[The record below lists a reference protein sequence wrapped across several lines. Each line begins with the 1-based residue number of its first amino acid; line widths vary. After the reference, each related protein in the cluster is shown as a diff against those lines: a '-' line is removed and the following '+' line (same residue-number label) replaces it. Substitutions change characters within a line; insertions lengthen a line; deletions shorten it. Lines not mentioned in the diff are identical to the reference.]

1 MPASVD
7 HVTSADGT
15 RIGFERRGEGPPL
28 VAVHGGVADHTR
40 WLAVADALAEAHTL
54 ILLDRRGRGF
64 SVDEAEGD
72 YDLRLEVED
81 LDAVI
86 AAVGG
91 SARVLAH
98 SYGGLV
104 TLQALVSGSAIE
116 RAVIYEP
123 AFDTPGQE
131 TFPPAVLERVDEMIV
146 AGQRE
151 EALELFFREV
161 VGADD
166 ALISTLRETP
176 VWAAR
181 VAAVQTITRE
191 GVVVREVGFDPARFA
206 ELDVPVRFLIGSE
219 SPEPLRASTRAA
231 HAAVPGS
238 EIVELEGQGHAAM
251 DTGTEAFLRA
261 VLDFLR

>member
-1 MPASVD
+1 MPVSVD

-28 VAVHGGVADHTR
+28 IAVHGGVADHTR
-40 WLAVADALAEAHTL
+40 WLPVADALAESHTL
-54 ILLDRRGRGF
+54 ILLDRRGRGL
-64 SVDEAEGD
+64 SADEAEAD
-72 YDLRLEVED
+72 YGLRLEVED

-104 TLQALVSGSAIE
+104 TLEALVSGSAIV

-131 TFPPAVLERVDEMIV
+131 TFPPTILARVDELIA
-146 AGQRE
+146 AGRRE

-166 ALISTLRETP
+166 AMLASLKETP

-191 GVVVREVGFDPARFA
+191 GIVVRDVGFDPGRFA
-206 ELDVPVRFLIGSE
+206 ELDTPVRFLTGSE
-219 SPEPLRASTRAA
+219 SPAPLRASTRAA
-231 HAAVPGS
+231 HAAMPSS
-238 EIVELEGQGHAAM
+238 ELVELGGQGHAAM
-251 DTGTEAFLRA
+251 DTGTEDFLRA

>member
-1 MPASVD
+1 MDASREQ
-7 HVTSADGT
+7 VTSADGT
-15 RIGFERRGEGPPL
+15 RIGFERMGQGPPL
-28 VAVHGGVADHTR
+28 VAIHGGVADRTR
-40 WLAVADALAEAHTL
+40 WLAVAGALAEAHTL
-54 ILLDRRGRGF
+54 ILLDRRGRGL
-64 SVDEAEGD
+64 SADEAEGG
-72 YDLRLEVED
+72 YALGREVDD

-104 TLQALVSGSAIE
+104 ALEAMASGSALE

-131 TFPPAVLERVDEMIV
+131 TFPPTILGRVDELIG
-146 AGQRE
+146 AGERE
-151 EALELFFREV
+151 AALELFFREV

-166 ALISTLRETP
+166 AMISSLKETP

-181 VAAVQTITRE
+181 VAAVHTITRE
-191 GVVVREVGFDPARFA
+191 GVVVRDVGFDPGRFA
-206 ELDVPVRFLIGSE
+206 DLNVPVRLLIGSE
-219 SPEPLRASTRAA
+219 SPEPLKASTRAA

-238 EIVELEGQGHAAM
+238 ELVELEGQGHAAM
-251 DTGTEAFLRA
+251 DTGTEAFLSA
-261 VLDFLR
+261 VLEFLH